1 MDTLE
6 NLYTLALSAETS
18 WKEKEAVD
26 WSEAEEIARAC
37 ADIPTSLRFRL
48 PRLAA
53 ISEYAD
59 EHEDWD
65 CCEVGGWPS
74 AIVREIED
82 FEPSYH
88 YREDGDNW
96 EVFAMALTGEE
107 EWKGTVETQALAKK
121 LVSVLGGNMA
131 SGSPIATAELVEA
144 VETMEAVEALE
155 GTGLGVYVIPGGF
168 VVADPLDGP
177 HGFAIAGA
185 DLPGLVTEAKDY
197 FSEP

>member
-131 SGSPIATAELVEA
+131 SGSPSL
-144 VETMEAVEALE
+144 LR
-155 GTGLGVYVIPGGF
+155 
-168 VVADPLDGP
+168 
-177 HGFAIAGA
+177 
-185 DLPGLVTEAKDY
+185 
-197 FSEP
+197 S